1 MLFLTKDRTL
11 AIPLLEGLLKF
22 WPFANCV
29 KETLFL
35 TELQEVLEVCEV
47 EKVEPLIPRLFK
59 RIVKS
64 IGGDHLQVA
73 DRAMCF
79 FENDYFLNILKT
91 YKDKTFPMLVPVI
104 VDLAEN
110 HWHKIL
116 QESLIAL
123 KTILKEIDPFAFEEA
138 MKMNP
143 VQRRVFRVKQ
153 EANERMRFDER
164 WGEFNDQLQAR
175 DSTYKAPACPFVVDT
190 LIRDFNPLYHKIYD
204 KVKAVEL

>member
-11 AIPLLEGLLKF
+11 AIHLLEGLLKY
-22 WPFANCV
+22 WPFANCI

-47 EKVEPLIPRLFK
+47 DKVEPLIGKLFK
-59 RIVKS
+59 RIVKC
-64 IGGDHLQVA
+64 IGGIHLQVA

-91 YKDKTFPMLVPVI
+91 YKEKTFPMLVPII
-104 VDLAEN
+104 VDLADN

-123 KTILKEIDPFAFEEA
+123 KTILKEIDPLAFDEAQKMSSQAKKQYAVKQDEEDRKNLDKKWDKLNSKIKEKNPDFEE
-138 MKMNP
+138 P
-143 VQRRVFRVKQ
+143 
-153 EANERMRFDER
+153 
-164 WGEFNDQLQAR
+164 
-175 DSTYKAPACPFVVDT
+175 SIPFQSSN
-190 LIRDFNPLYHKIYD
+190 LIKDFNELYSKIYD
-204 KVKAVEL
+204 KEKFIQS

>member
-11 AIPLLEGLLKF
+11 ALPLLEGLLKY

-47 EKVEPLIPRLFK
+47 EKIDHLVNKLFK
-59 RIVKS
+59 RIVKC
-64 IGGDHLQVA
+64 IGGIHLQVA

-79 FENDYFLNILKT
+79 FENDYFLNVLKH

-123 KTILKEIDPFAFEEA
+123 KTILKEIDPLAFDEA
-138 MKMNP
+138 LKMN
-143 VQRRVFRVKQ
+143 QKDKQ
-153 EANERMRFDER
+153 K
-164 WGEFNDQLQAR
+164 
-175 DSTYKAPACPFVVDT
+175 Y
-190 LIRDFNPLYHKIYD
+190 
-204 KVKAVEL
+204 